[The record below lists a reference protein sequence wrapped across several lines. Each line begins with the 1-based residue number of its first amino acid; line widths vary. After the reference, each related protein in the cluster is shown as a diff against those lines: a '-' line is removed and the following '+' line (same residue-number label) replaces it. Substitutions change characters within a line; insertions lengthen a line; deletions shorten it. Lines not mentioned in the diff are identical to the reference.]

1 MIKRKSAQI
10 AALVEERDA
19 RTAELER
26 FKGYKNELI
35 DIVNEKETILAEERS
50 RTADLE
56 RQLQTANLSL
66 DKV

>member
-1 MIKRKSAQI
+1 MINRKSAQI